1 MSYFTKNLLT
11 CKEEALLIDY
21 RLQTTVEYYCM
32 SFRFEGLKV
41 WQDARNFT
49 GRIYG
54 ITRSFPRE
62 ERFGLIDQLR
72 RAAVSIVLNIAEG
85 SDRKSDIE
93 FRRYLRMAITSCE
106 EVVTA
111 LYISL
116 DQNYLNKKDFDI
128 LYKDANSLVARINAL
143 IKSLQ

>member
-1 MSYFTKNLLT
+1 
-11 CKEEALLIDY
+11 
-21 RLQTTVEYYCM
+21 M
-32 SFRFEGLKV
+32 SFRFEKLNV
-41 WQDARNFT
+41 WQEARKFAVEIYKITKNF
-49 GRIYG
+49 
-54 ITRSFPRE
+54 PKE

-72 RAAVSIVLNIAEG
+72 RAAVSIALNIAEG

-93 FRRYLRMAITSCE
+93 FRRYLRMAIASCE

-128 LYKDANSLVARINAL
+128 LYEDANRLVARINAL
-143 IKSLQ
+143 IKSFR